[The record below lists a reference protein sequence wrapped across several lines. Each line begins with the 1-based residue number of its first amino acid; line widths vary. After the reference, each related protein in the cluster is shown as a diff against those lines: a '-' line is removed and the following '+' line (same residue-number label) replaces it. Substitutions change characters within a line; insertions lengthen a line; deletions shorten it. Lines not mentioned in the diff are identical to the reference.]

1 MKSPNFQYLQKHHPH
16 LHRLAVDAEGLC
28 MSSPDL
34 CLTRLRQLLEC
45 ILTSI
50 LGNDRAVDNARR
62 ISELKYQGTI
72 SEQMSDAMHRLRKL
86 GNTATHDAEASP
98 SEAVFG
104 LKLARAIAVWFH
116 TLRNPQFKPSAFV
129 PPPASKGDSE
139 ELKQELARL
148 REKLTEQKQAT
159 LAAQSLA
166 SDLGQ
171 AKKAAEEESRAQYAD
186 LMAALD
192 LATETEEKLKK
203 AQDEFLEALSE
214 TEKAPEKPTQRAID
228 SAGLAFD
235 EEMDEATT
243 RRIIDQQLIDAGWE
257 ADSIKLRHARGTRPK
272 HGRNIAIAEY
282 PTSGG
287 PADYVLFA
295 GLIPIAAVEAKRDN
309 TDVAGKIPQ
318 AQRYSRDFVAPE
330 ATTPA
335 YEAEGRTVAWADDA
349 EGHYHLPFVYSCNGR
364 PFVKQIKEKSGTWFR
379 DVRKPSNIKRPLH
392 SFHSPDGL
400 LDLLKRS
407 KEEAEKKLKNEGFT
421 YLKLRDYQQ
430 TAIEK
435 VEAALETGKTEC
447 LLAMATGT
455 GKTRTIVGLM
465 YRFLKAE
472 RFKRIL
478 FLVDRT
484 ALGDQALDTFR
495 EAPLEQNQTLSTIYN
510 VAELGDM
517 AAEAETRIHVS
528 TVQAMVQRIFNS
540 DVAPNVDAYDCI
552 IVDEAHRGY
561 TLDQEMTEG
570 ELSSRDAA
578 RYLSSYRRVI
588 DYFDAVKI
596 GLTATPAKHTSEIF
610 GKPVYTYS
618 YREAVADDWLID
630 HEPPIRYVTLLS
642 QNGIKFEKGEK
653 VTAINTKT
661 KKTETAELED
671 NMDFQ
676 VDAFNKRVITKKFN
690 KVICKQLAE
699 EIDPFGDEKTL
710 IYCATDIHADM
721 VKNLLDKRFSKKYD
735 SLYNEA
741 SVRKITGKSDKV
753 KQLIKRFKNER
764 YPSIAI
770 TVDLLS
776 TGIDVPKICHL
787 VFLRRINSR
796 ILYEQMIGRATRRC
810 DEIGKTTFKIYDPVD
825 IYQALEDVNT
835 MKPLVKDPKITL
847 SELIEELQD
856 PKTHSIPK
864 PKDAQTSHAQDVL
877 DTISQKLMRVLRKA
891 EKESE
896 NKPDIKNKLREME
909 ELLEV
914 PPKKLHSHVRDLG
927 PEEAARFFNKHT
939 QLLSHLEQVRNLLGS
954 NLYPIISDHEDA
966 LVTREQSYGDH
977 SRPEDYLEDFKH
989 FIELHVNDSAAL
1001 KCVVTRPK
1009 DLTRA
1014 QLKEVKLLL
1023 DQHGFS
1029 RANLDTAWRTT
1040 TNQEIAASIIGYI
1053 RQAALGENL
1062 ISFKQ
1067 RVDLAMGHIY
1077 ALHPWTTIQR
1087 KWLERLARQLTHEVV
1102 IDTDFINDAF
1112 SADGGAQRLD
1122 GLLGKRLDSV
1132 LSSLSDNLWKSA

>member
-1 MKSPNFQYLQKHHPH
+1 
-16 LHRLAVDAEGLC
+16 
-28 MSSPDL
+28 MSRPDL

-45 ILTSI
+45 ILTSV
-50 LGNDRAVDNARR
+50 LGNDRNQDNARR

-72 SEQMSDAMHRLRKL
+72 SDQMSDAMHRLRKL
-86 GNTATHDAEASP
+86 GNTATHDAQATP

-104 LKLARAIAVWFH
+104 LKLARAVSIWFH
-116 TLRNPQFKPSAFV
+116 TIYNPQFKPTAFV
-129 PPPASKGDSE
+129 PPPASSDDSD

-148 REKLTEQKQAT
+148 GEKLTAQKQAT
-159 LAAQSLA
+159 LAAQNLA
-166 SDLGQ
+166 ADLGQ
-171 AKKAAEEESRAQYAD
+171 AQKAAEQESRSQYED
-186 LMAALD
+186 LIAALD
-192 LATETEEKLKK
+192 LASETEEKLKQ
-203 AQDEFLEALSE
+203 AQDDFLEAIKEAEKPPKKPS
-214 TEKAPEKPTQRAID
+214 EKAIA
-228 SAGLAFD
+228 SAGQAFD

-243 RRIIDQQLIDAGWE
+243 RRIIDQQLVDAGWE
-257 ADSIKLRHARGTRPK
+257 ADTIKLRHARGTRPT
-272 HGRNIAIAEY
+272 HGKNLAIAEY
-282 PTSGG
+282 PTASG

-295 GLIPIAAVEAKRDN
+295 GLIPIAAVEAKREN

-318 AQRYSRDFVAPE
+318 AERYSRDFKAPE

-335 YEAEGRTVAWADDA
+335 YEAEGLTVAWADDA
-349 EGHYHLPFVYSCNGR
+349 EGHYHLPFVYSSNGR

-392 SFHSPDGL
+392 SFHSPEGL

-407 KEEAEKKLKNEGFT
+407 KEAAEKELQKEGFA
-421 YLKLRDYQQ
+421 YLKLRDYQEK
-430 TAIEK
+430 AIQK
-435 VEAALETGKTEC
+435 VESSLEEGKAQC

-484 ALGDQALDTFR
+484 SLGDQALDTFK

-510 VAELGDM
+510 IAELGDM

-540 DVAPNVDAYDCI
+540 DATPNVDTYDCI

-570 ELSSRDAA
+570 EMSNRDAA

-596 GLTATPAKHTSEIF
+596 GLTATPAKHTSDIF

-630 HEPPIRYVTLLS
+630 HDPPIRYETELS
-642 QNGIKFEKGEK
+642 KKGIHFEKGEK
-653 VTAINTKT
+653 VTAINIKT
-661 KKTETAELED
+661 KQAEAAELED
-671 NMDFQ
+671 DMDFEIE
-676 VDAFNKRVITKKFN
+676 AFNKTVITKNFN
-690 KVICKQLAE
+690 KVICEQLAQ
-699 EIDPFGDEKTL
+699 EIEPSGDEKTM
-710 IYCATDIHADM
+710 IFCATDLHADM
-721 VKNLLDKRFSKKYD
+721 VKTLLDNAFKKLYGD
-735 SLYNEA
+735 SYNEA
-741 SVRKITGKSDKV
+741 AVRKITGKSDKV
-753 KQLIKRFKNER
+753 KELIKRYKNER

-770 TVDLLS
+770 TVDLLT

-787 VFLRRINSR
+787 VFMRRIRSR
-796 ILYEQMIGRATRRC
+796 ILYEQMMGRATRRC
-810 DEIGKTTFKIYDPVD
+810 DEIGKTAFKIYDPVD
-825 IYQALEDVNT
+825 IYKALESVST

-847 SELIEELQD
+847 TDLIEELKD
-856 PKTHSIPK
+856 PKTHTLPK
-864 PKDAQTSHAQDVL
+864 PKDAQTTHAQDVL
-877 DTISQKLMRVLRKA
+877 DIISQKLMRVLRKA

-896 NKPDIKNKLREME
+896 SRPDIQQKLAQLE
-909 ELLEV
+909 ESLEIE
-914 PPKKLHSHVRDLG
+914 PAKLHSHLRKLG
-927 PEEAARFFNKHT
+927 PEAAATFFKQHT
-939 QLLSHLEQVRNLLGS
+939 QLITQINDVKSLLGS
-954 NLYPIISDHEDA
+954 KSYPIISDHPDS

-977 SRPEDYLEDFKH
+977 SRPEDYLEDFKF
-989 FIELHVNDSAAL
+989 FIEQHVNESAAL

-1009 DLTRA
+1009 DLTRE
-1014 QLKEVKLLL
+1014 QLKEVRLLL

-1029 RANLDTAWRTT
+1029 RTTLASAWRKK

-1062 ISFKQ
+1062 ISFQQ

-1077 ALHPWTTIQR
+1077 SLQPWTPVQR
-1087 KWLERLARQLTHEVV
+1087 KWLDRLATQLTYEVV

-1112 SADGGAQRLD
+1112 ADDGGAKRLN
-1122 GLLGKRLDSV
+1122 GLLGKRLDTV
-1132 LSSLSDNLWKSA
+1132 LTTLTDKLWQSA

>member
-1 MKSPNFQYLQKHHPH
+1 M
-16 LHRLAVDAEGLC
+16 
-28 MSSPDL
+28 
-34 CLTRLRQLLEC
+34 
-45 ILTSI
+45 
-50 LGNDRAVDNARR
+50 DNARR
-62 ISELKYQGTI
+62 INELKYNGTI

-86 GNTATHDAEASP
+86 GNTATHDAKATQ

-116 TLRNPQFKPSAFV
+116 TIHNPQFKPSAFI
-129 PPPASKGDSE
+129 PPPAAYDDSE
-139 ELKQELARL
+139 ELKQELAKL
-148 REKLTEQKQAT
+148 SAKLTAQKQAT
-159 LAAQSLA
+159 LAAQNLA

-171 AKKAAEEESRAQYAD
+171 AKKAAEEESQSQYKD
-186 LMAALD
+186 LIAALD
-192 LATETEEKLKK
+192 LATETEEKLKQ
-203 AQDEFLEALSE
+203 AQEDFLDAIKEN
-214 TEKAPEKPTQRAID
+214 EKPPKKPSKKAIA

-272 HGRNIAIAEY
+272 HGRNLAIAEY
-282 PTSGG
+282 PTASG
-287 PADYVLFA
+287 PADYVLFV
-295 GLIPIAAVEAKRDN
+295 GLIPIASIEAKRN
-309 TDVAGKIPQ
+309 NLDVAGKITQ
-318 AQRYSRDFVAPE
+318 AQRYSLDFTTPE
-330 ATTPA
+330 AVTPA
-335 YEAEGRTVAWADDA
+335 YEIEGRILPWPDDA
-349 EGHYHLPFVYSCNGR
+349 EGHYHLPFVYSSNGR

-407 KEEAEKKLKNEGFT
+407 KEDAEKELQKEGFD

-430 TAIEK
+430 KAIQK
-435 VEAALETGKTEC
+435 VETALEKGKTEC

-510 VAELGDM
+510 IAELGDM

-540 DVAPNVDAYDCI
+540 DATPNVDAYDCI

-570 ELSSRDAA
+570 ELSNRDAA

-596 GLTATPAKHTSEIF
+596 GLTATPAKHTSDIF

-642 QNGIKFEKGEK
+642 QNGIKFKKGEK

-661 KKTETAELED
+661 KKTEAAELED
-671 NMDFQ
+671 NMDFK

-699 EIDPFGDEKTL
+699 EIDPNGDEKTL

-721 VKNLLDKRFSKKYD
+721 VKTLLDKRFSKIYGD
-735 SLYNEA
+735 SYNEA

-753 KQLIKRFKNER
+753 KLLIKRFKNER

-770 TVDLLS
+770 TVDLLT

-810 DEIGKTTFKIYDPVD
+810 DEIGKVTFKIYDPVD
-825 IYQALEDVNT
+825 IYKTLEKVNT

-847 SELIEELQD
+847 SELIEELKE
-856 PKTHSIPK
+856 PEIHNLPK
-864 PKDAQTSHAQDVL
+864 PKGSSTTHAQDVL

-891 EKESE
+891 EKEAE
-896 NKPDIKNKLREME
+896 RKPDIKDKLREME
-909 ELLEV
+909 ESMEV
-914 PPKKLHSHVRDLG
+914 SPAKLHTYVRDLG
-927 PEEAARFFNKHT
+927 PEKAAQFFEKHT
-939 QLLSHLEQVRNLLGS
+939 QLLPQLEQVKNLLGTYF
-954 NLYPIISDHEDA
+954 YPIISDHPDK
-966 LVTREQSYGDH
+966 LVLREQSYGDH
-977 SRPEDYLEDFKH
+977 SKPEDYLEDFKH
-989 FIELHVNDSAAL
+989 FIEKQLNESAAI
-1001 KCVVTRPK
+1001 KCVVSRPK

-1014 QLKEVKLLL
+1014 QLKEVRLLL

-1029 RANLDTAWRTT
+1029 RANLDTAWRNT
-1040 TNQEIAASIIGYI
+1040 TNQDIAASIIGYI

-1077 ALHPWTTIQR
+1077 AIHPWSPVQR
-1087 KWLERLARQLTHEVV
+1087 KWLERLANQLTHEVV
-1102 IDTDFINDAF
+1102 IDNDFINDAF
-1112 SADGGAQRLD
+1112 SADGGAQRLNIM
-1122 GLLGKRLDSV
+1122 LGKQLDSV
-1132 LSSLSDNLWKSA
+1132 LTTLSDHLWESA